1 MARTVTQRDTVTFRI
16 DPELKEELIK
26 LADQDHKSLG
36 ELMRELAR
44 DEVAQAERR
53 AFEAEARR
61 QCREIAAAYDAD
73 NDEAEV
79 TRWTEEVADTEGW
92 KP

>member
-1 MARTVTQRDTVTFRI
+1 MARTGTQRDTVTFRI

-26 LADQDHKSLG
+26 IADQDHKSLG

-44 DEVAQAERR
+44 ARVAQAERR
-53 AFEAEARR
+53 AFEDEARR
-61 QCREIAAAYDAD
+61 QCREIAAAYEAGG
-73 NDEAEV
+73 DEADI
-79 TRWTEEVADTEGW
+79 TRWSEEAADTRDW

>member
-1 MARTVTQRDTVTFRI
+1 MTRTAIQRDTVTFRI

-26 LADQDHKSLG
+26 LADQDQKSLG

-44 DEVAQAERR
+44 DRVAQAERR

-61 QCREIAAAYDAD
+61 QCREIAAACEAD
-73 NDEAEV
+73 SDEAEV
-79 TRWTEEVADTEGW
+79 THWSEAVADTEGW

>member
-1 MARTVTQRDTVTFRI
+1 MARTSTQRDSVTFRI
-16 DPELKEELIK
+16 DPELKEALIK

-44 DEVAQAERR
+44 DRIAQAERR
-53 AFEAEARR
+53 AFEDEARR
-61 QCREIAAAYDAD
+61 QCREIAAAYETDS
-73 NDEAEV
+73 DEAEV
-79 TRWTEEVADTEGW
+79 TRWTEAVADTQDW